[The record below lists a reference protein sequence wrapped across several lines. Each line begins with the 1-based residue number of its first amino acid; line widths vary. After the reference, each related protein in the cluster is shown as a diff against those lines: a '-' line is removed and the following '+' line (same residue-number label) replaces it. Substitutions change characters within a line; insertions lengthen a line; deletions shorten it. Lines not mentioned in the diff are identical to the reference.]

1 MSLAVLQINDLDL
14 AIQTEGG
21 QLYSE
26 CGYALLTD
34 QGIETGD
41 SAKAKRWLNP
51 QGAFDQYWDQL
62 NQTPLPVKHPH
73 ARHHADLAYAQ
84 LVSLLKSVDNPD
96 QVILAVDG
104 HITDQQLSLLLGL
117 LKALNTGVVGVID
130 SAVVAC
136 VDHPKAQLI
145 IEIQLYQTVITEV
158 IRQQDRIDI
167 LKQQSIPDLGIT
179 QLHNLVASHISQQLI
194 ENYRYDPLHSSAS
207 EQHIYDLIPNWLQ
220 QLTQQ
225 PVINTQVD
233 SPNGELGLII
243 KRETIA
249 QLFLARM
256 ESLTAS
262 LINKS
267 LDTVY
272 FAEDARFITQLIPK
286 FNACSVLK
294 KSLLINRCFQLMDQF
309 HEDELERTTAIIDLA
324 VINSQSTAS
333 STDTQTLATHLLY
346 NNHAYPIHRPISI
359 FSNEKKISIASK
371 KDKKADAVISL
382 HKGQLQVTHQRGN
395 LQIRLPKGHHLG
407 EILLIDDQSLLLIGV
422 DDG

>member
-1 MSLAVLQINDLDL
+1 MV
-14 AIQTEGG
+14 
-21 QLYSE
+21 
-26 CGYALLTD
+26 
-34 QGIETGD
+34 GI
-41 SAKAKRWLNP
+41 
-51 QGAFDQYWDQL
+51 F
-62 NQTPLPVKHPH
+62 
-73 ARHHADLAYAQ
+73 
-84 LVSLLKSVDNPD
+84 
-96 QVILAVDG
+96 
-104 HITDQQLSLLLGL
+104 
-117 LKALNTGVVGVID
+117 D

-136 VDHPKAQLI
+136 IDHPKAQLI

-158 IRQQDRIDI
+158 IRQQDRIEI
-167 LKQQSIPDLGIT
+167 LKQQSIPDLGVT

-249 QLFLARM
+249 QLFLERM

-272 FAEDARFITQLIPK
+272 FAEDASFITQLIPK

-294 KSLLINRCFQLMDQF
+294 TSLLINRCFQLMDQF
-309 HEDELERTTAIIDLA
+309 PEDKLERTIAITDLA
-324 VINSQSTAS
+324 PINSQSTDS

-346 NNHAYPIHRPISI
+346 NNQAYPINKPISI
-359 FSNEKKISIASK
+359 YSNEKTISIASK

-382 HKGQLQVTHQRGN
+382 HKGQLKVTHQRGN
-395 LQIRLPKGHHLG
+395 LQIRLPKAHHLG

-422 DDG
+422 DSG